1 MDVYELTAKQ
11 VNDLTVYGV
20 SIRTQEKSLCEYPF
34 ISCDRA
40 EALRLL
46 ERLRDGN
53 VSAVHYDD
61 IVADYLLELA
71 YARQSAN
78 GVG

>member
-1 MDVYELTAKQ
+1 MVVYELTANT

-20 SIRTQEKSLCEYPF
+20 SVRVGEKPLCEYPF
-34 ISCDRA
+34 ISGSRA
-40 EALRLL
+40 EAVRLL